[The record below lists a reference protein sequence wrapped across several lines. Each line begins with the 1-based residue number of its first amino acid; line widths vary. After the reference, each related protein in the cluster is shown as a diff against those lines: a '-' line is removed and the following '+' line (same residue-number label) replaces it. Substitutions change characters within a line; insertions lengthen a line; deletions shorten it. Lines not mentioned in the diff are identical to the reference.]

1 VWLHTG
7 DVAEMREDGFFR
19 IVDRKKDM
27 ILAAGGY
34 NAYPR
39 EIEDVLYEHPKVKE
53 AAVIGVP
60 VGGTDQRAKAFI
72 VLRQGETAAEEEIMA
87 FCRERLAKY
96 KVPKYVEF
104 RDDLPKTLVGKVLRR
119 QLMEEERQ

>member
-1 VWLHTG
+1 
-7 DVAEMREDGFFR
+7 
-19 IVDRKKDM
+19 M

-39 EIEDVLYEHPKVKE
+39 EIEDVLYEHPKVRE

-60 VGGTDQRAKAFI
+60 VGGTDQRAKAFV
-72 VLRQGETAAEEEIMA
+72 VLRQGETASEEEILA

-96 KVPKYVEF
+96 KVPKTVEF
-104 RDDLPKTLVGKVLRR
+104 RDDLPKTMVGKVLRR